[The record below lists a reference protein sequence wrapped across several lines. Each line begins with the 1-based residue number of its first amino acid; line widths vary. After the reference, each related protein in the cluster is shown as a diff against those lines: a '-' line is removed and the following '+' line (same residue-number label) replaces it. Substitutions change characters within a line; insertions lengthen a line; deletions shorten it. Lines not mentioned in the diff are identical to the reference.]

1 MDNIIITENGKKLLA
16 EINAG
21 KIKAEF
27 SKIVTSDEVYEE
39 HELRQLSSFKH
50 ICQQTEILH
59 VDVKE
64 DFTVVISGYV
74 NNQGLETGYYVNLI
88 GIYAKTNDTEEILY
102 GVATVGNRPYLPGA
116 SETLTGISL
125 RLTLKIE
132 SSENIFV
139 RMDETTALTIG
150 EFHAYEREFDKRISG
165 LEFPVFDDYDLAED
179 KVPTTIEAIESILSE
194 QPIYK
199 LLQYIKASLI
209 GLHSD
214 SVTLNEKLQKYNP
227 FVTMYQNIPVSE
239 RAEDK
244 WYLLVADTKGVSIH
258 YCSQYVLMD
267 EDIPLEEREESVLYG
282 SETEAKSDLEPFEKP
297 ATMRILN
304 FESLESREIP
314 EGSTREQDIFY
325 FYETEEKRVWQ
336 E

>member
-1 MDNIIITENGKKLLA
+1 MDNIIITENGQKLLA

-21 KIKAEF
+21 RIKAEF

-39 HELRQLSSFKH
+39 HELCQLSSFKH

-64 DFTVVISGYV
+64 DCTVVISGYV
-74 NNQGLETGYYVNLI
+74 NNQGLETGYYIALI
-88 GIYAKTNDTEEILY
+88 GIYAKTQDTEDILY

-150 EFHAYEREFDKRISG
+150 EFHAYEREFDKRFSK
-165 LEFPVFDDYDLAED
+165 LEYPIFEDYDFGED
-179 KVPTTIEAIESILSE
+179 KVPTATEAVEKILSGLSVYE
-194 QPIYK
+194 
-199 LLQYIKASLI
+199 LFQYIKAALLS
-209 GLHSD
+209 LHSD
-214 SVTLNEKLQKYNP
+214 DITLSEKLQNYSP

-239 RAEDK
+239 RVEDK

-258 YCSQYVLMD
+258 YCSQYVFMD
-267 EDIPLEEREESVLYG
+267 EDVPLEEREESVLYG
-282 SETEAKSDLEPFEKP
+282 RETEEKSSLEPFEKP
-297 ATMRILN
+297 AIMRVLN
-304 FESLESREIP
+304 FEDLESREIL
-314 EGSTREQDIFY
+314 EGSIREQDIFY